1 MTHPYLTA
9 PEVLALGIKSEA
21 NASDIY
27 RLMAEKVQNSLVKEK
42 LLKLAD
48 EEKRHQEILTQLY
61 RKITGG
67 EEPVLQRKG
76 ISEVKDFLEGEYS
89 HEAAL
94 ELAIRS
100 EEEAEKFYTEAAKKS
115 EDPNGRFMFE
125 YLANF
130 ERGHKILLQNELNAL
145 RNNPHWF
152 DEEGNLWDDGTIH
165 IGP

>member
-1 MTHPYLTA
+1 MPHANLTA

-21 NASDIY
+21 NASAIY
-27 RLMAEKVQNSLVKEK
+27 HFMAEKVENPLVKEK
-42 LLKLAD
+42 LLNLAE

-67 EEPVLQRKG
+67 QEPVLQKTG
-76 ISEVKDFLEGEYS
+76 ISEVRDFLKGEYT
-89 HEAAL
+89 HEAAI

-100 EEEAEKFYTEAAKKS
+100 EEEAEKYYTEAAQTAQ
-115 EDPNGRFMFE
+115 DPNGRFMFE

-130 ERGHKILLQNELNAL
+130 ERGHKILLQNELKAL

-152 DEEGNLWDDGTIH
+152 DEKGNLWDDGTIH
-165 IGP
+165 VGP